1 MKAQPPALPPGPPE
15 PADEASQPPI
25 SDSTPPTEE
34 QKRLVAFFAE
44 AESKQVDFLDE
55 AGKRIIEL
63 TTALLGVLFAVLAF
77 GDTFPPPYL
86 KDNPVG
92 KLLSLTALAVYVV
105 AMLMALRTVQPRDYK
120 LYRHDLTQMRQE
132 LDRLIAN
139 KKRSL
144 WWAGVLFWLG
154 STVLA
159 VLIGTII
166 LHA

>member
-1 MKAQPPALPPGPPE
+1 MKAQPPATRPSPPA

-25 SDSTPPTEE
+25 IDSTPPTEE

-86 KDNPVG
+86 KDNPVS
-92 KLLSLTALAVYVV
+92 KFLSLSALAMYVI

-120 LYRHDLTQMRQE
+120 LY
-132 LDRLIAN
+132 
-139 KKRSL
+139 
-144 WWAGVLFWLG
+144 
-154 STVLA
+154 
-159 VLIGTII
+159 
-166 LHA
+166 

>member
-1 MKAQPPALPPGPPE
+1 MKAQPPATRPSPPA

-25 SDSTPPTEE
+25 IDSTPPTEE

-77 GDTFPPPYL
+77 GDKFPPPYL

-92 KLLSLTALAVYVV
+92 KFLSLSALAMYVI

-120 LYRHDLTQMRQE
+120 LYRHNLAQMRKE
-132 LDRLIAN
+132 LDRLVAN
-139 KKRSL
+139 KQRSL

-154 STVLA
+154 SAILA
-159 VLIGTII
+159 LLIGSII
-166 LHA
+166 INA